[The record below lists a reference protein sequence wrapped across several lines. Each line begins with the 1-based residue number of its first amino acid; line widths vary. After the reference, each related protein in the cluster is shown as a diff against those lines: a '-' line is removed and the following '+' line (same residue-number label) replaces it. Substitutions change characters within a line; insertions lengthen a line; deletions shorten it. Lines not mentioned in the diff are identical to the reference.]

1 MLVGTPIT
9 HLIKMGPKAL
19 TAMISSIVTMLAATF
34 LAYVLVMKWLPDE
47 GWKAAGALLGTW
59 IGGSANMLAVK
70 SILNLS
76 DAGYAPLI
84 IVDTV
89 MSYGWMA
96 LLIGAAPHQEKINRW
111 LGAMTTESSPVQ
123 GEGRVGENTGT
134 PRVFKKLAAVAVML
148 LISTAIVWSARKV
161 AAVAPLLSTTA
172 WALLFSSTLAT
183 VLSMTPLQKFESW
196 GASKSGQFLLYLVLV
211 SIGAKTTLGAAM
223 DAPVYFA
230 FGFLI
235 LFFHGVMMFAAGRF
249 FKLPLILLSTA
260 SQAAVGGPVSA
271 PIVAEAYNPSLAHI
285 GVLMAILGAVA
296 GTYAGVAGGF
306 ICKLLS
312 GQ

>member
-1 MLVGTPIT
+1 
-9 HLIKMGPKAL
+9 
-19 TAMISSIVTMLAATF
+19 
-34 LAYVLVMKWLPDE
+34 
-47 GWKAAGALLGTW
+47 
-59 IGGSANMLAVK
+59 
-70 SILNLS
+70 
-76 DAGYAPLI
+76 
-84 IVDTV
+84 
-89 MSYGWMA
+89 
-96 LLIGAAPHQEKINRW
+96 
-111 LGAMTTESSPVQ
+111 
-123 GEGRVGENTGT
+123 
-134 PRVFKKLAAVAVML
+134 
-148 LISTAIVWSARKV
+148 
-161 AAVAPLLSTTA
+161 
-172 WALLFSSTLAT
+172 
-183 VLSMTPLQKFESW
+183 MTPLQKFESW

>member
-1 MLVGTPIT
+1 MTLLKILLLVTGIVWFFRTRLGDKISDYLPTPFWVYFLSIVSGTVGFLPHESPVYTWLGLYGLSAALLLMLVGTPIT

-134 PRVFKKLAAVAVML
+134 PRVFKKTRSCGRNAAHLHRDRLERAQSGGGGAASLHDRVGAVVFIHAGHCSLYDAVAE
-148 LISTAIVWSARKV
+148 I
-161 AAVAPLLSTTA
+161 
-172 WALLFSSTLAT
+172 
-183 VLSMTPLQKFESW
+183 
-196 GASKSGQFLLYLVLV
+196 
-211 SIGAKTTLGAAM
+211 
-223 DAPVYFA
+223 
-230 FGFLI
+230 
-235 LFFHGVMMFAAGRF
+235 
-249 FKLPLILLSTA
+249 
-260 SQAAVGGPVSA
+260 
-271 PIVAEAYNPSLAHI
+271 
-285 GVLMAILGAVA
+285 
-296 GTYAGVAGGF
+296 
-306 ICKLLS
+306 
-312 GQ
+312 